1 MQRKWLFTKMFVWI
15 SRVSFILLFFCACRQ
30 PWRGGKT
37 PAHMGN
43 QITVLLLESSQP
55 NKVKTQPV
63 QLTFSSLN
71 SDINRCSISWSGNC
85 RKALMRMFSGQINS
99 TTDGVSS
106 VSTSFVSTR
115 VSMDYLITSL
125 FADPPSHCR
134 TPAGL
139 LIVFWVVKSTT
150 GREMSLPWWLTVAG
164 RSSTVGSG
172 VKVRRVSPRRHLFLT
187 LHLCLTLIMLCSL
200 SLVISPCFLCYLFL
214 TFV

>member
-1 MQRKWLFTKMFVWI
+1 MLQLKCDTDIAWLSACNFFTCVCKPYMCMVCIKNVLWTFLMQRKWLFTKMFVWI
-15 SRVSFILLFFCACRQ
+15 SRVSFILLFFCVCRQ

-63 QLTFSSLN
+63 QLTLSSLN

-106 VSTSFVSTR
+106 V
-115 VSMDYLITSL
+115 
-125 FADPPSHCR
+125 
-134 TPAGL
+134 
-139 LIVFWVVKSTT
+139 
-150 GREMSLPWWLTVAG
+150 
-164 RSSTVGSG
+164 
-172 VKVRRVSPRRHLFLT
+172 
-187 LHLCLTLIMLCSL
+187 
-200 SLVISPCFLCYLFL
+200 
-214 TFV
+214 